1 MIHVALWEPEIP
13 PNTGNVARL
22 CAATG
27 AVLHLIGRL
36 GFHIDDR
43 SVRRAGL
50 DYWEHVEIRRHLT
63 LTDFEAA
70 LGGARLWCFSARAS
84 IPYTQATYEDGDC
97 LLFGSETRGLPQTLL
112 DRYPRQTLL
121 IPMPGGKVRSLNL
134 ATAVGIALY
143 EALRQISSW

>member
-50 DYWEHVEIRRHLT
+50 DYWEHVKIHRHLT
-63 LTDFEAA
+63 LTDFEAVR
-70 LGGARLWCFSARAS
+70 GGARLWCFSARAS
-84 IPYTQATYEDGDC
+84 IPYTQATYQDGDC